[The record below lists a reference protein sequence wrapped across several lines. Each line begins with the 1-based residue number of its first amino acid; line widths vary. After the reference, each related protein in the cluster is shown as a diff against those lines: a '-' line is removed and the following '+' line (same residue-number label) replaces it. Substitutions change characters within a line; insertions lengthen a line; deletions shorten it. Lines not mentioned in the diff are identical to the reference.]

1 MVVDHEHGPEGA
13 ELPVAQTSRREF
25 LALGAAVASGLAGCG
40 REPAERD
47 ELTDLSATEAIAA
60 MRSGD
65 LSAETYARA
74 LLDRCD
80 RLGYLNAFISLDPD
94 QVMEAAVTADRMRAQ
109 GADTGPLHG
118 LPVPIKDSVNTR
130 DLPTTAGTRALAG
143 FFPPEDAALVRIL
156 RNAGGIVLGK
166 TNIHELSW
174 GWTSNNG
181 AFGPVRNPYDPE
193 RVPGGSSGGTAAA
206 VAARMAP
213 LGIAEDTQGS
223 IRVPAALCGV
233 YGFRPTTGRY
243 PNDGVAPITPLFD
256 QVGPHARNVA
266 DLQLFDTVV
275 AGEMPLPPRSLQGAR
290 IGVSPEYYFAELDRE
305 VERVTARALDA
316 LRAAGAVLVEANI
329 PGLAEL
335 ISLTTAQVQLFE
347 VMPRL
352 SEYLARY
359 GAPVDFDGLMELV
372 SPDIRSSFDT
382 FVRSGGAQAVS
393 EQDFIAARDV
403 HLPALRRVLS
413 EYFAVN
419 ELAAMVFPATQIPA
433 PRIGQDTEVE
443 LNGRSVLLE
452 PVISRNISPG
462 STAGLPGLVVPVGL
476 TAGGLPIALEF
487 DAPAGQDRQLLALG
501 ATIEQVVGSMPA
513 PRVDLASPV

>member
-1 MVVDHEHGPEGA
+1 MSSDHENGREGA
-13 ELPVAQTSRREF
+13 AVPVAQTSRREF

-40 REPAERD
+40 GEPAVQT
-47 ELTDLSATEAIAA
+47 ELADLSATDAVSA
-60 MRSGD
+60 MRSGE

-80 RLGYLNAFISLDPD
+80 RLEYLNAFISLDPD
-94 QVMEAAVTADRMRAQ
+94 RVMEAAVAADRLRAQ
-109 GADTGPLHG
+109 GADTGLLHG
-118 LPVPIKDSVNTR
+118 LPIPIKDSVNTS

-143 FFPPEDAALVRIL
+143 FFPPEDAELVRVL

-181 AFGPVRNPYDPE
+181 AFGPVRNPYDRE

-206 VAARMAP
+206 VAARIAP
-213 LGIAEDTQGS
+213 LGVAEDTQGS

-243 PNDGVAPITPLFD
+243 PNAGVAPITPLFD

-275 AGEMPLPPRSLQGAR
+275 AGEMPLPPRSLEGAR
-290 IGVSPEYYFAELDRE
+290 IGVSPDYYFAELDSE
-305 VERVTARALDA
+305 VERVTTRALDA
-316 LRAAGAVLVEANI
+316 LRAAGAVLVEANV
-329 PGLAEL
+329 PRLAEL

-359 GAPVDFDGLMELV
+359 GAPVDFDGLMEQV
-372 SPDIRSSFDT
+372 SPDILSSFDMY
-382 FVRSGGAQAVS
+382 VRPGGARAVS

-403 HLPALRRVLS
+403 HLPALRRTMH
-413 EYFAVN
+413 EYFAAH
-419 ELAAMVFPATQIPA
+419 ELVAMVFPATQIPA

-443 LNGRSVLLE
+443 LNGRLVPLE

-476 TAGGLPIALEF
+476 TAGGLPVALEF

-501 ATIEQVVGSMPA
+501 ASIEQVVGSMPA
-513 PRVDLASPV
+513 PRLDWAPAV